1 MIHTSPTLVWKRRRR
16 CKQARI
22 RWPLHLR
29 VAQYF
34 DVGVSGGEGS
44 SMTGRSDTRIRL
56 ASLCS
61 PYERGLVESRHLGKR
76 EPQKQELTKHR
87 AGCNGLS

>member
-44 SMTGRSDTRIRL
+44 TMAGRSDTRIRL

-61 PYERGLVESRHLGKR
+61 PYERGLVESRYLGKWQSHR
-76 EPQKQELTKHR
+76 QELTKEKP
-87 AGCNGLS
+87 GGL

>member
-16 CKQARI
+16 CKQARTP
-22 RWPLHLR
+22 WPLHLR

-34 DVGVSGGEGS
+34 DVGVNGGEGS
-44 SMTGRSDTRIRL
+44 SMTGRSDECLRL

-61 PYERGLVESRHLGKR
+61 PYERGRIQRGHLGKR
-76 EPQKQELTKHR
+76 QSHKQELTKEKP
-87 AGCNGLS
+87 GGL

>member
-16 CKQARI
+16 CKQARTP
-22 RWPLHLR
+22 WPLHLR
-29 VAQYF
+29 VAQYLS
-34 DVGVSGGEGS
+34 GVSGGEGS
-44 SMTGRSDTRIRL
+44 TIAGRSDTRIRL

-76 EPQKQELTKHR
+76 EPQKQELTKHQ
-87 AGCNGLS
+87 ADCNGLS